1 MAMQSAPPIH
11 RDGRE
16 TLAAR
21 TVLRPLRPSQDA
33 STRGYGAIGVAR
45 GFRGFRGFRGLR
57 GLRELRELRVLRVL
71 AGRTKAACVHEAR
84 SMRHRHRPFVANR
97 SRRTTND
104 SRSRHARNSSLAH
117 QPAEGPTPTQA
128 ETPNRDLPAA
138 RRIHPSRY
146 PVRPALHALLSC
158 VSAAYASGIGRTCPS
173 RLEADRK
180 AHRPPHRKVYRKA
193 Q

>member
-1 MAMQSAPPIH
+1 VAMQSAPPIH

-21 TVLRPLRPSQDA
+21 TVLRPLGPSPDA
-33 STRGYGAIGVAR
+33 STRGHGAIGVAR
-45 GFRGFRGFRGLR
+45 DFRGFRGFRDFRGLR
-57 GLRELRELRVLRVL
+57 GLRVL

-84 SMRHRHRPFVANR
+84 SMRRRHRPFVANR
-97 SRRTTND
+97 LRRTTTD

-128 ETPNRDLPAA
+128 ERPNRDLPAA
-138 RRIHPSRY
+138 RRIYPSRY
-146 PVRPALHALLSC
+146 PVRPALHAPLSC
-158 VSAAYASGIGRTCPS
+158 VSAAYASGIGRACPS
-173 RLEADRK
+173 HLEADRK
-180 AHRPPHRKVYRKA
+180 AHRPPHHKVYRKA